1 MEINSGICEYSAMT
15 LIFGGAGVSI
25 LLTLFHTCF
34 TKRQYFSTLFLCLM
48 FLYSIYRSLY
58 FIHKRFFVHM
68 HCPDLVSLYNS
79 KDTMKMTIFGVLPEG
94 FFLSMVSTTI
104 HHVIY
109 LLSLVLP
116 IHISSKHQLFAKI
129 QHIVNIV
136 SYLLFFLMCFLGDN
150 TSYQQDFYYTYIGI
164 IIVAEI
170 INGGYFFICSYSI
183 KSYVSR
189 TNHHSDIFTKSL
201 TSKLLYASFFTFIGF
216 ILKAQFQ
223 LLGDAD
229 NTNPI
234 VWFVLFFTG
243 QFIPEVSLIV
253 VHYVTLKQIYSFNR
267 INYARSISRFPLL
280 DERLETI
287 TEEPSFFGRL
297 LSGSHFSIGIDRSR
311 TSHATLSRGGT
322 ISSIVGTGIIM
333 ENQSIGLSMDEDS
346 KRVNYIGV
354 QNL

>member
-1 MEINSGICEYSAMT
+1 MKIDSEICEYSAMT
-15 LIFGGAGVSI
+15 LIFGGAGVAI

-68 HCPDLVSLYNS
+68 HCPDLVSLSNS
-79 KDTMKMTIFGVLPEG
+79 QDTMKMTIFGVLPEG

-104 HHVIY
+104 HHVIH
-109 LLSLVLP
+109 LVSLVLP
-116 IHISSKHQLFAKI
+116 VQISAKHRLFAKL
-129 QHIVNIV
+129 QHIVNIA
-136 SYLLFFLMCFLGDN
+136 SYLLFFMMCFLGNND
-150 TSYQQDFYYTYIGI
+150 YEKDFYYTYIGI

-189 TNHHSDIFTKSL
+189 TNQHSDIFTKSL
-201 TSKLLYASFFTFIGF
+201 TNTLLYASFFTFIGF

-223 LLGDAD
+223 LLGDAN

-234 VWFVLFFTG
+234 VWFILFFTG
-243 QFIPEVSLIV
+243 QFIPEVSLSV
-253 VHYVTLKQIYSFNR
+253 VHYVTLKQIYSFHR

-280 DERLETI
+280 DERLDTI

-297 LSGSHFSIGIDRSR
+297 LSGSHFSIGVDRSR
-311 TSHATLSRGGT
+311 TSHGTLSRGGT
-322 ISSIVGTGIIM
+322 ISSTIGNGIIM

-346 KRVNYIGV
+346 KRINFSAV
-354 QNL
+354 QKL